1 MIINQYKLVSDKTQF
16 VIVNK
21 VPPCFKIDKDGRIL
35 LTRQMVRIYFLI
47 SNLTVCNFQESQS
60 YKIEIMASLGR
71 FVKIH
76 TLFIKVLD
84 PKLFPK
90 IKYTPKEHIIEDK
103 PVPLELGKF
112 EVKEPTDLAIIDSKD
127 EEIEEI
133 EEPAPYKEEEEEE
146 EEDDGIIKYKI
157 VYDNDQNIFEIDED
171 LGVLKLISKPPNC
184 TGKPKNIT
192 CM

>member
-90 IKYTPKEHIIEDK
+90 IKYTPKEHMIEDK

-112 EVKEPTDLAIIDSKD
+112 EVKETTDLAIIDSKD
-127 EEIEEI
+127 EEIQEI
-133 EEPAPYKEEEEEE
+133 EEPAPYKEDEE

-171 LGVLKLISKPPNC
+171 LGVLKLILKPPNC
-184 TGKPKNIT
+184 TGKP
-192 CM
+192 